1 MSSLFVLRR
10 KAEKGR
16 SEEVREIYENC
27 IEKDNYILY
36 NIIKVSF
43 FENLRYSERDTGEG
57 EEYENYRYN

>member
-1 MSSLFVLRR
+1 MSSLFILRR

-43 FENLRYSERDTGEG
+43 LKISGIQRETGEG